1 MSEEDQEDDASR
13 EAQNPEGTQAQDEP
27 TIEEL

>member
-1 MSEEDQEDDASR
+1 MSEKDQEEEATR
-13 EAQNPEGTQAQDEP
+13 EAQNPEGTQAQDKP